1 MGSYL
6 SAETNER
13 TRRHLVRLLVSETWA
28 IGCFLLVL
36 MVQSGFGSHFY
47 WFWLTFVPKVKKNE
61 KSVWLWAI
69 KKMVGESFQDM
80 TLVWKHFFRIIAIRR
95 NKRDDHTTLGSIFN
109 VGNVSYWWFF
119 VVQSD
124 LEWFWVKKWLKNF
137 LKKMTAINEESELKR
152 HEKIF

>member
-13 TRRHLVRLLVSETWA
+13 TRRHVVRLLVSETWA

-47 WFWLTFVPKVKKNE
+47 WFWLTFVPKVKKMKNLFDFE
-61 KSVWLWAI
+61 RS

-80 TLVWKHFFRIIAIRR
+80 TLVWKHFFRIISIQK
-95 NKRDDHTTLGSIFN
+95 NKQQTCMTFLSTSN
-109 VGNVSYWWFF
+109 VGNVRYWWIFAF
-119 VVQSD
+119 QSD
-124 LEWFWVKKWLKNF
+124 LEWFWVKNSLKN
-137 LKKMTAINEESELKR
+137 L
-152 HEKIF
+152 